1 MIFVK
6 HVYLYHGCWK
16 KNINGKKAIKFVYAP
31 VGTTKT
37 TISKQTVLLAQQKVF
52 VFHAALYSTDENLIL

>member
-1 MIFVK
+1 MGVERKILMERK
-6 HVYLYHGCWK
+6 LS
-16 KNINGKKAIKFVYAP
+16 KFVYAP
-31 VGTTKT
+31 EGTRKT